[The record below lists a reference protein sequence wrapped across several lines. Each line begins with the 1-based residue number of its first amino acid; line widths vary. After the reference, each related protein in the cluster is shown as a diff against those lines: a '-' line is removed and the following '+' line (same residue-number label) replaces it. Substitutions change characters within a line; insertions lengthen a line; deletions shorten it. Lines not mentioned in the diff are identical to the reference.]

1 MPPDDALAGL
11 RPAERARL
19 DAFARAFDRVAAEQ
33 YPSFTEVAPGPEVT
47 LAQEHAV
54 ELLASDARRRA
65 VRASVDAFVDA
76 GSQAYSRRTSMTD
89 VFLLF
94 QSLPD
99 RAEDRVRFLATVER
113 AVVGLVLWDE
123 LEADDRAALVGPW
136 SSYLDGL
143 GIG

>member
-1 MPPDDALAGL
+1 VAPDEALAVL

-33 YPSFTEVAPGPEVT
+33 YPSFTETAPGPEVAT
-47 LAQEHAV
+47 AQQHAI
-54 ELLASDARRRA
+54 ERLSSDRRRKA
-65 VRASVDAFVDA
+65 VRAAVEAFVDA

-99 RAEDRVRFLATVER
+99 RAEDRVRFLASVER

-123 LEADDRAALVGPW
+123 LDPDDRAALVGPW
-136 SSYLDGL
+136 SSYLEGL